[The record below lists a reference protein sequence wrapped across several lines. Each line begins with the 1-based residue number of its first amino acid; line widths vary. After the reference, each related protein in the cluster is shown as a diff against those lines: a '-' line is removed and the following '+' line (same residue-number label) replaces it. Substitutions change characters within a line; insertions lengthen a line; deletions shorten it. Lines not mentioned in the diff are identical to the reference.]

1 MNFSKESDTRREK
14 ERLSKPFCK
23 DIYIYTC
30 IAKKVSFFVPP
41 KEIAS
46 WGLSWRTIDLFRMI
60 SWTIL
65 LTIRRD
71 ERRTDDPP
79 FAMFNRA
86 RNRRAKS
93 KYRENIIA
101 YERGWESMYVI
112 RNGNNLRKIYI
123 YILFFLNYNKIIPN
137 SPDSHPPPP
146 MNSKTICYFILLLYP
161 IREKLKVQNTASL
174 NSETRY
180 LLLYRRDNLFDR
192 ILFDTSY

>member
-1 MNFSKESDTRREK
+1 
-14 ERLSKPFCK
+14 
-23 DIYIYTC
+23 
-30 IAKKVSFFVPP
+30 
-41 KEIAS
+41 
-46 WGLSWRTIDLFRMI
+46 
-60 SWTIL
+60 
-65 LTIRRD
+65 
-71 ERRTDDPP
+71 
-79 FAMFNRA
+79 
-86 RNRRAKS
+86 
-93 KYRENIIA
+93 
-101 YERGWESMYVI
+101 MYVI
-112 RNGNNLRKIYI
+112 RNGNRNLRKNIYI